1 LAQLVRSKNAG
12 PYWLTLDVFFAT
24 DTAYA
29 RAAAALTEA
38 AVADA
43 YRVEPAD
50 VRLYHLP
57 DIRVIKASFPR
68 PVVQGSLADRGHARR
83 TTAHSTG
90 GPSRP
95 DHAGVLTMA
104 AVTSPAALRVVSKVP
119 EVTAAFWVTKVLTTG
134 MGETAS
140 DFLFRH
146 LAPPIALAIGLVG
159 LGAALVA
166 QFRARRY
173 LPWVYWLAV
182 TMVSVFGTMAADVAH
197 VGLGVPYLAS
207 TMFFLGA
214 LAVIFAVWYR
224 SERTLSIH
232 SIHTR
237 RRESF
242 YWATVLATFALGT
255 ATGDLTAKTWHLG
268 YLPSAVVFAVIIA
281 MPLVA
286 HRWFRLN
293 AIAAFWFAYVVTR
306 PLGASFADWFAAPR
320 NASGLSWGTGPITL
334 VLTVAIIGLVG
345 YLARR
350 RVADR
355 SR

>member
-1 LAQLVRSKNAG
+1 
-12 PYWLTLDVFFAT
+12 
-24 DTAYA
+24 
-29 RAAAALTEA
+29 
-38 AVADA
+38 
-43 YRVEPAD
+43 
-50 VRLYHLP
+50 
-57 DIRVIKASFPR
+57 
-68 PVVQGSLADRGHARR
+68 
-83 TTAHSTG
+83 
-90 GPSRP
+90 
-95 DHAGVLTMA
+95 
-104 AVTSPAALRVVSKVP
+104 
-119 EVTAAFWVTKVLTTG
+119 
-134 MGETAS
+134 
-140 DFLFRH
+140 
-146 LAPPIALAIGLVG
+146 
-159 LGAALVA
+159 VA

>member
-1 LAQLVRSKNAG
+1 
-12 PYWLTLDVFFAT
+12 
-24 DTAYA
+24 
-29 RAAAALTEA
+29 
-38 AVADA
+38 
-43 YRVEPAD
+43 
-50 VRLYHLP
+50 
-57 DIRVIKASFPR
+57 
-68 PVVQGSLADRGHARR
+68 
-83 TTAHSTG
+83 
-90 GPSRP
+90 
-95 DHAGVLTMA
+95 
-104 AVTSPAALRVVSKVP
+104 
-119 EVTAAFWVTKVLTTG
+119 
-134 MGETAS
+134 
-140 DFLFRH
+140 
-146 LAPPIALAIGLVG
+146 
-159 LGAALVA
+159 
-166 QFRARRY
+166 
-173 LPWVYWLAV
+173 
-182 TMVSVFGTMAADVAH
+182 MVSVFGTMAADVAH